1 MALVKPDENV
11 NYQEEFITNSQGLKL
26 FTCKWIPKKDE
37 PKALIFICHGY
48 AMECS
53 ITMSSTAMR
62 LVKEGYAVYGMDYQG
77 HGKSSGLS
85 GYIENFDYIVD
96 DCSEHFS
103 SICENEE
110 NKGKMRYLLAES
122 MGGAVALLL
131 DKKMP
136 GYWNGAV
143 LVAPMCK
150 IADDMK
156 PPAAV
161 IYVLKGISQLVPTWK
176 SINLTEDIIDLAF
189 KRPEIREEVRKNEYC
204 YKGPPR
210 LKSASEL
217 LRASTD
223 IEQKLHEVNI
233 PFIVLHGEDDKV
245 TAPQVSQEL
254 FNVATTTDKTIK
266 LYPGM
271 WHGLLYGEPLENI
284 EVVFADI
291 IRWLNE
297 RTKLG
302 NTRSEMSKKVDTD
315 HLPLNKQNKL

>member
-1 MALVKPDENV
+1 MALVQPDENV

-62 LVKEGYAVYGMDYQG
+62 LVKKGYAVYGMDYVG
-77 HGKSSGLS
+77 HGKSSGLD
-85 GYIENFDYIVD
+85 GFIDNFDSIVD
-96 DCSEHFS
+96 DCSDHFS

-136 GYWNGAV
+136 NYWDGAV

-161 IYVLKGISQLVPTWK
+161 VYVLEGISRLVPTWK
-176 SINLTEDIIDLAF
+176 SLKLTEDIIDLAF
-189 KRPEIREEVRKNEYC
+189 KRPEIRDEVRNNEYC

-210 LKSASEL
+210 LKSATEL

-223 IEQKLHEVNI
+223 IEQRLHQVTI

-245 TAPQVSQEL
+245 TAPEVSKEL
-254 FNVATTTDKTIK
+254 FNVASTKDKTIK
-266 LYPGM
+266 LYPEM

-291 IRWLNE
+291 IKWLDE
-297 RTKLG
+297 RTKRG
-302 NTRSEMSKKVDTD
+302 NTRSELVNKVETEQ
-315 HLPLNKQNKL
+315 LPLNKNNKL